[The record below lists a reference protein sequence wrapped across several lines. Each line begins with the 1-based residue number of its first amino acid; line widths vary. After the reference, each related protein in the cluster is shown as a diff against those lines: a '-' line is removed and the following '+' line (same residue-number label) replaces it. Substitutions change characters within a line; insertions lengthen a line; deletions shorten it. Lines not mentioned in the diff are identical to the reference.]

1 MSLPSPFIPD
11 VPPRGR
17 TSTCRGDPIV
27 LQVNCASR
35 GRSSPLEP
43 LHHPTSQHSGRSP
56 LPNPAVQQCST
67 RRFSA
72 STPPNPM
79 KKQLAEVRS
88 AVARPFSDAK
98 QGRSLDQGHPV
109 DPLFSARCS
118 ASHHASPP
126 LVACCHCR
134 GRRDPPAHLLSPP
147 VAAFEVQPD

>member
-67 RRFSA
+67 RR
-72 STPPNPM
+72 